1 MDLPAVI
8 DWKSYEV
15 CGADSYHQ
23 GPVFAWLAPNGEGLA
38 QVHAWSR
45 CRDIVG
51 GYLQGSLLQDVDDY
65 GGVHWNSNDL
75 DLAKD
80 QINLGI
86 RIGRIEKGIQF
97 SETQLAILI
106 WRIEEQLGVNPTRI
120 TAYDAPPGT
129 GYGSGQLWL
138 LQADPFWM
146 KSPTLFS
153 LYLLLLRVTPYVQD
167 QEDLDALLSQEFPG
181 HIGAG
186 DLRSCRDTL
195 HWILERRSAAWKA
208 GQDAYFSR
216 SDPFR
221 TRGFHFFTYLS
232 EGLREK
238 LMAHGDADYQ
248 EPPA

>member
-1 MDLPAVI
+1 MALPAVI
-8 DWKSYEV
+8 DWKTYVV
-15 CGADSYHQ
+15 CHADGYSQ
-23 GPVFAWLAPNGEGLA
+23 GPVFAWLAPNGEELT
-38 QVHAWSR
+38 QVHVWSR

-51 GYLQGSLLQDVDDY
+51 GYLQGSLLQDTDDY
-65 GGVHWNSNDL
+65 GGVHWNSRDL

-86 RIGRIEKGIQF
+86 RIGRVEKNIQF
-97 SETQLAILI
+97 SEAQLAILI
-106 WRIEEQLGVNPTRI
+106 WRIEEQLGVSPTRI

-129 GYGSGQLWL
+129 GYEGDQLWL

-167 QEDLDALLSQEFPG
+167 QEDLDTLLSQKFPG
-181 HIGAG
+181 HIGAEG
-186 DLRSCRDTL
+186 LKDCRNTL
-195 HWILERRSAAWKA
+195 HWILERKASAWKA
-208 GQDAYFSR
+208 PQPAYFSK

-221 TRGFHFFTYLS
+221 NRGFNFFTYLS
-232 EGLREK
+232 VELREK
-238 LMAHGDADYQ
+238 LMDHGDPDYQ